1 VRHLDDYCQAD
12 LQLVRPRVLQ
22 SGRILDIGGGG
33 EGVIGRLYGE
43 RVVAIDR
50 QQSELLETQNEALKL
65 VMDAREMSFVPGS
78 FDVIT
83 CFFTLMYLPRA
94 ERLGV
99 LQEARRVLKPGGA
112 MLLWDAEIP
121 LWADGQAEAYVVS
134 LQVELSEASIR
145 TDYGVRWQGHEQS
158 LSDCLMLAESAGF
171 EVKEANRHGSVFSCS
186 LQKPL

>member
-1 VRHLDDYCQAD
+1 M
-12 LQLVRPRVLQ
+12 Q

-50 QQSELLETQNEALKL
+50 LQSELLEAQNEALKL
-65 VMDAREMSFVPGS
+65 VMDAREMSFVPES

-83 CFFTLMYLPRA
+83 CFFTLMYLSRA

-99 LQEARRVLKPGGA
+99 LQEAWRVLRPGGA
-112 MLLWDAEIP
+112 MVLWDAEIP
-121 LWADGQAEAYVVS
+121 HWADGQPEAYVVS
-134 LQVELSEASIR
+134 LQVELLDTSIR

-158 LSDCLMLAESAGF
+158 LSDCLALADSAGF
-171 EVKEANRHGSVFSCS
+171 VLDEANRHGSVFSCS